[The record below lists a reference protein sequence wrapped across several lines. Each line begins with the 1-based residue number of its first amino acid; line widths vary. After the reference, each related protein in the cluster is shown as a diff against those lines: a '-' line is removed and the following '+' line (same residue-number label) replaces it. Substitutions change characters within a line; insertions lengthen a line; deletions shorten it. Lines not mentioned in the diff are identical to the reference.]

1 MVVADLVWVRV
12 DLVLLLVVVV
22 AVVALVVFLL
32 LLVVFDLASCW
43 PFVLH
48 LGAHGAIFM
57 RRCAHELAYV
67 CAFFSR
73 NLSFA
78 CSSCVLLSV
87 SCCRYMRGLF
97 DAVFGRAS
105 SSVKSVALDPHKLCT
120 HGTAVASAAAK
131 E

>member
-1 MVVADLVWVRV
+1 VEVVVVVVAELVWVRV
-12 DLVLLLVVVV
+12 DLVLLVVVV

-32 LLVVFDLASCW
+32 LVVVFDLASCW

-48 LGAHGAIFM
+48 LGAHGAIFL

-67 CAFFSR
+67 CVFFSR
-73 NLSFA
+73 NL
-78 CSSCVLLSV
+78 SCVLLSV

-120 HGTAVASAAAK
+120 HGTAVARAAAK

>member
-1 MVVADLVWVRV
+1 MVVVAELVWVQV
-12 DLVLLLVVVV
+12 DLVLLVVVV
-22 AVVALVVFLL
+22 FVALVVFLL
-32 LLVVFDLASCW
+32 LVVVFDLTSCW

-57 RRCAHELAYV
+57 RRCVHKLAYV

-73 NLSFA
+73 DLSFA

-120 HGTAVASAAAK
+120 HGTAVARAAAK